1 MGGSIHEM
9 LQIDL
14 FGPKRMLDFAHTCTK
29 LIVFSHV
36 STAYVNSNQ
45 ASNSLIEEKIYPNSG
60 KEDFEVQIAR
70 ILESNPKDQE

>member
-14 FGPKRMLDFAHTCTK
+14 FGPKRMLDFAHTCNK

-36 STAYVNSNQ
+36 STAYVNCNQ
-45 ASNSLIEEKIYPNSG
+45 QPNSIIEEKIYPNSG
-60 KEDFEVQIAR
+60 TDDFEV
-70 ILESNPKDQE
+70 